1 MEDPDILSNFL
12 SITGCDDS
20 ALATTILENNNWDV
34 ERSVDFFFTMNDPSS
49 VKPTTSKK
57 TSSPPTAS
65 SSSSSSEFEY
75 NEEEFRDPIPQKME
89 TLVDH
94 SYYPP
99 AQRSYQKQN
108 NVFEAF
114 RDFEKERGINQD
126 KATDKQKSLAEL
138 FKPPLDILSFGT
150 FDEIKKMGEQKKFFV
165 LVNIQ
170 DVQEFDCQKL
180 NRDTWSNKD
189 LKELIGENFVFW
201 QVNHAN
207 SEGKWFTQIYP
218 VYKYPYI
225 AIIDPRTGQ
234 KLQDMTGFIDA
245 EEMAQYL
252 VTFLSTNSF
261 TGQIEPPLSGTSKK
275 QKKYNTEDEEL
286 ELAIALSLKQEQEK
300 SRSGSNSPPSQQQNN
315 NNKNNTT
322 TSTSTTTTTTT
333 TTSTSTSTKD
343 SERNNKKNDEEDDE
357 EVEEKEDEEFEDEED
372 EIEEDNY
379 DDNYYYGE
387 SVQKEITDEEQK
399 KVEIKQLV
407 EKIQVTSKIGT
418 EGDCTIQIRC
428 PGETLKGQFHS
439 HDQIKNIY
447 YYVQVK
453 TGISNFKLFTSF
465 PKVDLSGELM
475 SKTLKELDLVP
486 RAVLN
491 MLQE

>member
-12 SITGCDDS
+12 SITGCEDS

-34 ERSVDFFFTMNDPSS
+34 ERSVDFFFTMNDPSN
-49 VKPTTSKK
+49 VKSSSSPSSSTTKN
-57 TSSPPTAS
+57 TSSPTAS
-65 SSSSSSEFEY
+65 SGFEY
-75 NEEEFRDPIPQKME
+75 NEEEFRDPIPQIME

-94 SYYPP
+94 SYHPP
-99 AQRSYQKQN
+99 PQRSYQKQN

-126 KATDKQKSLAEL
+126 KMTDKQKSLAEL

-150 FDEIKKMGEQKKFFV
+150 FDEIKKIGEQKKCFV

-170 DVQEFDCQKL
+170 DVTEFDCQKL

-189 LKELIGENFVFW
+189 LKELVSENFVFW
-201 QVNHAN
+201 QVNNAN

-218 VYKYPYI
+218 VFKFPYI

-261 TGQIEPPLSGTSKK
+261 SGQIEAPLSGTTKK

-286 ELAIALSLKQEQEK
+286 ELAIQLSLKQEQEK
-300 SRSGSNSPPSQQQNN
+300 SKSGSTSPPP
-315 NNKNNTT
+315 NKNNN
-322 TSTSTTTTTTT
+322 STT
-333 TTSTSTSTKD
+333 TTSTATASTNRESSTN
-343 SERNNKKNDEEDDE
+343 RKKEDQEEEDDDVDIEDEQFEGEDDE
-357 EVEEKEDEEFEDEED
+357 E
-372 EIEEDNY
+372 IEDNY
-379 DDNYYYGE
+379 DDNYYY
-387 SVQKEITDEEQK
+387 SDTVQKEITEEEQK

-418 EGDCTIQIRC
+418 EGDCVIQIRC

-465 PKVDLSGELM
+465 PKVDLSGELL
-475 SKTLKELDLVP
+475 SKTLKEMDLAP